1 MSAYGPDGPDASP
14 SAAGE
19 FQPSSRLMSRAHAPQ
34 TEPQAATECHQRLV
48 ERGEKLDLLRRLDAI
63 LQSERDESA
72 ILAKVAQELAATH
85 GLSARTVRV
94 EPNPDPSPGNP
105 TPLSSDDLDSPLI
118 IPVHCGGSVFAQLRI
133 DGGPWDAS
141 WLGRWLHIL
150 GSCASQI
157 GLAIQ
162 RIRVELENDRIRDEL
177 LRARDEAVAANRAKS
192 VFLTNI
198 SHELRTPLH
207 TIIGYSEL
215 LIEESADLPPPQI
228 ASDLRK
234 ILTAGVHLLHLINDV
249 LDLSRIEDGKMQ
261 LTLKSFEVYP
271 LIQDVVASVRPLAE
285 ERKNDLFVHCL
296 PSIGSIVSDELKI
309 RQILANLLTNAAKFT
324 ENGTIGIFVDS
335 TVRND
340 VGYLVISITDT
351 GIGIPEAKLAQL
363 FQPFMQGDSSST
375 RRFGGNGVG
384 LAISRRL
391 CQMLGGEIQV
401 NSTPGTGSV
410 FSLLLPGIEAARPVT
425 PRPETPTPS
434 ARRTE
439 PRQPTLLALV
449 ETPKARERLAST
461 LASEGL
467 RIITPEEGESALSV
481 ARSTRPDLIA
491 IEVSDPTS
499 KGWQAVADVKSDPN
513 LGHIPVVLTVLHSDH
528 QPDVALGAADCFIKP
543 VDWDRFE
550 AAVARKTRGAARKD
564 ILIVEDDVD
573 ASEIVRRLLE
583 LDGWSVKTASNGR
596 EALEVLRKHSP
607 ALIVVD
613 LVMPVMDGFSL
624 VEQLQASPELRDIP
638 TLVVSAISLEPEEH
652 LRLNARITQA
662 PSSQD
667 RPADLLTTVR
677 RLMPPSA
684 TSA

>member
-1 MSAYGPDGPDASP
+1 MSTHGPDAGP
-14 SAAGE
+14 STAGD
-19 FQPSSRLMSRAHAPQ
+19 FQPSSRLMTRAHTPQ
-34 TEPQAATECHQRLV
+34 TTPQAATEFHQRLGEV
-48 ERGEKLDLLRRLDAI
+48 EERLDLLRRLDAI

-72 ILAKVAQELAATH
+72 ILSKVAQELAATH

-94 EPNPDPSPGNP
+94 ESNPDRSPGFP
-105 TPLSSDDLDSPLI
+105 TPLPSDGHDSPLVL
-118 IPVHCGGSVFAQLRI
+118 PVHCGGSIFAELWI
-133 DGGPWDAS
+133 DGGPWNAS
-141 WLGRWLHIL
+141 WLECWLPIL

-177 LRARDEAVAANRAKS
+177 RRARDEAVAANRVKS
-192 VFLTNI
+192 VFLTNM

-215 LIEESADLPPPQI
+215 LIEESAALPPPQI

-234 ILTAGVHLLHLINDV
+234 VLTAGVHLLHLINDI

-296 PSIGSIVSDELKI
+296 PSMGSIVSDEQKL

-340 VGYLVISITDT
+340 VGYLVVSITDT
-351 GIGIPEAKLAQL
+351 GVGIPEAKLTQL

-410 FSLLLPGIEAARPVT
+410 FSLLLPGIEAARPIT

-439 PRQPTLLALV
+439 PWQPTLLALV
-449 ETPKARERLAST
+449 ETPNARERLTST
-461 LASEGL
+461 LASEGF
-467 RIITPEEGESALSV
+467 RIITPEAGENALSV

-513 LGHIPVVLTVLHSDH
+513 LGHIPVILTVIHSDH
-528 QPDVALGAADCFIKP
+528 QPDVALGATDCFIKP
-543 VDWDRFE
+543 VDWERFE
-550 AAVARKTRGAARKD
+550 AAVARKTRGAARKS
-564 ILIVEDDVD
+564 ILVVDDDAD

-583 LDGWSVKTASNGR
+583 LDGWSVQTASNGR
-596 EALEVLRKHSP
+596 EALEVLQKDTP

-624 VEQLQASPELRDIP
+624 MEHLQASAELRDIP

-652 LRLNARITQA
+652 LRLNARITA
-662 PSSQD
+662 
-667 RPADLLTTVR
+667 
-677 RLMPPSA
+677 PPSHEDPLEDLMSTVHRVLGQRPGA
-684 TSA
+684 ASA